1 MPESYSNLPIL
12 YSLQHCPY
20 AMRARLGILL
30 AQQSV
35 LIRAVVTSNKPAE
48 MLAISPKGTVPV
60 LIINH
65 TEGSEVQ
72 HQQGALIDERT
83 TDQSLTDERIIDAS
97 IIDESIDIMLWA
109 LKRNDPQNLLRAE
122 DPAHLESMLEL
133 IRKNDKE
140 FKPRLEVYKLAKRFH
155 KESEVEDRQD
165 CEEFIAALEKRL
177 EKTHNL
183 MGDQDSMADYALLP
197 FVRQFARVDRKWYL
211 QSPYPKCRDWL
222 NRHLQM
228 PLYTKAMAKYP
239 LWLECHEAFLLGEN

>member
-1 MPESYSNLPIL
+1 
-12 YSLQHCPY
+12 
-20 AMRARLGILL
+20 MRARLGILL

-35 LIRAVVTSNKPAE
+35 LIRAVVTNNKPAE

-65 TEGSEVQ
+65 IEGSEAQ
-72 HQQGALIDERT
+72 HQPGALV
-83 TDQSLTDERIIDAS
+83 DERIIDAS

-122 DPAHLESMLEL
+122 DPVHLESMLEL

-140 FKPRLEVYKLAKRFH
+140 FKSRLEVYKLAKRFH
-155 KESEVEDRQD
+155 KESEVKDRQD
-165 CEEFIAALEKRL
+165 CEVFIAALEKRL
-177 EKTHNL
+177 ERHHNL
-183 MGDQDSMADYALLP
+183 MGDQDSLVDYALLP

-239 LWLECHEAFLLGEN
+239 LWLECHEAFLLGKN

>member
-1 MPESYSNLPIL
+1 MSFSNSNLPIL

-35 LIRAVVTSNKPAE
+35 LIRAVVTKNKPAE

-60 LIINH
+60 LIVDNV
-65 TEGSEVQ
+65 T
-72 HQQGALIDERT
+72 
-83 TDQSLTDERIIDAS
+83 

-109 LKRNDPQNLLRAE
+109 LKLNDPQNLLQAE
-122 DPAHLESMLEL
+122 DSSRLDAMQEF
-133 IRKNDKE
+133 IWRNDKE
-140 FKPRLEVYKLAKRFH
+140 FKPNLEVYKLARRFH
-155 KESEVEDRQD
+155 KESEVTDRQR
-165 CEEFIAALEKRL
+165 CEVFVAELERKL
-177 EKTHNL
+177 ESGHYF
-183 MGDQDSMADYALLP
+183 MGDQASLADYALLP

-211 QSPYPKCRDWL
+211 QAPYPKLRDWL

-239 LWLECHEAFLLGEN
+239 LWLESHETFLLGKN

>member
-1 MPESYSNLPIL
+1 MSQSSSNLPIL

-35 LIRAVVTSNKPAE
+35 LIRAVVTKHKPPE

-65 TEGSEVQ
+65 VEQSEVR
-72 HQQGALIDERT
+72 QQNVT
-83 TDQSLTDERIIDAS
+83 

-109 LKRNDPQNLLRAE
+109 LKLNDPQDLLWAE
-122 DPAHLESMLEL
+122 DPHQLESMLEL
-133 IRKNDKE
+133 IRENDAQ
-140 FKPRLEVYKLAKRFH
+140 FKPNLEVYKLAKRFH
-155 KESEVEDRQD
+155 KESEADDRQC
-165 CEEFIAALEKRL
+165 CEGFIAELEKKL
-177 EKTHNL
+177 ERSHYL
-183 MGDQDSMADYALLP
+183 MGDQASLADYALLP

-239 LWLECHEAFLLGEN
+239 LWLDCHEAFLLGQD